1 MDGGGIKKT
10 MINNKGQMMGFALL
24 IAAFLFVIT
33 AFALI
38 PIFKDTLDDARD
50 TTSLNCRGTP
60 TFNETAFEE
69 DTTNSSVLAK
79 LTRRPTCFVTG
90 ISMVWF
96 ILAFVF
102 AVFVWLSANWTKKRR
117 RVR

>member
-1 MDGGGIKKT
+1 M
-10 MINNKGQMMGFALL
+10 NHKGQMMGFALL
-24 IAAFLFVIT
+24 IAAFLFIIT

-50 TTSLNCRGTP
+50 TTSLNCMGTSG
-60 TFNETAFEE
+60 FNATAFQD
-69 DTTNSSVLAK
+69 DTDNSSVLPS

-96 ILAFVF
+96 TLAFIF
-102 AVFVWLSANWTKKRR
+102 AVFVWLNANWTKKRR

>member
-1 MDGGGIKKT
+1 M
-10 MINNKGQMMGFALL
+10 NNKGQVMGFALL
-24 IAAFLFVIT
+24 IAAFLFLLT

-38 PIFKDTLDDARD
+38 SIFKDTLDDARD

-60 TFNETAFEE
+60 SFNETAFQE
-69 DTTNSSVLAK
+69 DTANSSALAR

-90 ISMVWF
+90 ISMIWF
-96 ILAFVF
+96 ELAFLF
-102 AVFVWLSANWTKKRR
+102 AVVVWLSANWTKKRR

>member
-1 MDGGGIKKT
+1 M
-10 MINNKGQMMGFALL
+10 NNKGQMMGFALL
-24 IAAFLFVIT
+24 IAAFLFILS

-38 PIFKDTLDDARD
+38 TIFKDTLDDARD

-60 TFNETAFEE
+60 TFNQTAFDQ
-69 DTTNSSVLAK
+69 DTANSSALAK

-96 ILAFVF
+96 ELTFLF
-102 AVFVWLSANWTKKRR
+102 AVVIWLVNNWTKKRR

>member
-1 MDGGGIKKT
+1 M
-10 MINNKGQMMGFALL
+10 NNKGQMMGFALL
-24 IAAFLFVIT
+24 IAAFLFILS

-38 PIFKDTLDDARD
+38 TIFKDTLDDARD

-60 TFNETAFEE
+60 TFNQTAFDQ
-69 DTTNSSVLAK
+69 DTANSSALAK

-96 ILAFVF
+96 ELAFLF
-102 AVFVWLSANWTKKRR
+102 AVVIWLTNNWTKKRR

>member
-1 MDGGGIKKT
+1 M
-10 MINNKGQMMGFALL
+10 NSRGQVIGFILL
-24 IAAFLFVIT
+24 IAAFLFILT

-60 TFNETAFEE
+60 SFNETAFQE
-69 DTTNSSVLAK
+69 DTDNSSALGRLA
-79 LTRRPTCFVTG
+79 RRPTCFITG
-90 ISMVWF
+90 IGMVWF
-96 ILAFVF
+96 MLAFLF
-102 AVFVWLSANWTKKRR
+102 AVATWLIRNWVKKRR

>member
-1 MDGGGIKKT
+1 M
-10 MINNKGQMMGFALL
+10 NNKGQIMGFALL
-24 IAAFLFVIT
+24 IAAFLFLLT

-38 PIFKDTLDDARD
+38 PIFKDILDDSRD

-60 TFNETAFEE
+60 GFNETAFQE
-69 DTTNSSVLAK
+69 DTNDSSVLAR
-79 LTRRPTCFVTG
+79 LTRRPTCFITG

-96 ILAFVF
+96 ELAFLF
-102 AVFVWLSANWTKKRR
+102 AVVIWLTNNWSKKRR

>member
-1 MDGGGIKKT
+1 M
-10 MINNKGQMMGFALL
+10 NNKGQMMGFALL
-24 IAAFLFVIT
+24 IAAFLFIIT

-50 TTSLNCRGTP
+50 TTSLNCRGT
-60 TFNETAFEE
+60 TGFNETAFQA
-69 DTTNSSVLAK
+69 DGSNTSVLPS
-79 LTRRPTCFVTG
+79 LTRRPTCFITG

-102 AVFVWLSANWTKKRR
+102 AVFVWLTNNWTKKRR

>member
-1 MDGGGIKKT
+1 
-10 MINNKGQMMGFALL
+10 MINNRGQLMGFALL
-24 IAAFLFVIT
+24 IAAFLFIIT
-33 AFALI
+33 ALALI

-50 TTSLNCRGTP
+50 TTSLNCIGTP
-60 TFNETAFEE
+60 GFNETAFQE

-90 ISMVWF
+90 IGMVWF
-96 ILAFVF
+96 ISAFVF
-102 AVFVWLSANWTKKRR
+102 AVFVWLANNWTKKRR

>member
-1 MDGGGIKKT
+1 M
-10 MINNKGQMMGFALL
+10 NNKGQVIGFVLL
-24 IAAFLFVIT
+24 IAAFFFILT

-50 TTSLNCRGTP
+50 STSLNCRGTP
-60 TFNETAFEE
+60 SFNETAFQA
-69 DTTNSSVLAK
+69 DSDLAK

-96 ILAFVF
+96 ELAFLF
-102 AVFVWLSANWTKKRR
+102 AVVIWLSNNWTKKRR

>member
-1 MDGGGIKKT
+1 M
-10 MINNKGQMMGFALL
+10 NNKGQMMGFALL
-24 IAAFLFVIT
+24 IAAFLFIIT

-50 TTSLNCRGTP
+50 STSLNCIGTP
-60 TFNETAFEE
+60 GFNETAFQA
-69 DTTNSSVLAK
+69 DSDLAK